1 MRSPPAPKAPVF
13 GEYQVRLY
21 STFPA
26 ILMAE
31 CGLRPIRFCQFFGAE
46 ASAYVT
52 GQQANFGLTRRREIS
67 IHCTGYNYGEGSKES
82 SVFFLWAKES
92 FSL

>member
-1 MRSPPAPKAPVF
+1 
-13 GEYQVRLY
+13 
-21 STFPA
+21 
-26 ILMAE
+26 MAE
-31 CGLRPIRFCQFFGAE
+31 CGLRPIRFCQSFGAE

-67 IHCTGYNYGEGSKES
+67 IHCTGYGESSKES